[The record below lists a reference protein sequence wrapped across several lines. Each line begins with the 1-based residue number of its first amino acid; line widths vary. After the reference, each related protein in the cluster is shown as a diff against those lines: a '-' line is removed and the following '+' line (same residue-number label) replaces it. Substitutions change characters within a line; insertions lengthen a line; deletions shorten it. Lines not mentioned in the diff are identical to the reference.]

1 MIQIRIHI
9 QMRKDTNEN
18 ENTNE
23 TNTNKNTNKKW
34 HTNKYQ
40 YVALYWLLCSILSR
54 IDTLLAGIRYIWNTF
69 KGRKALLPPHCVGNK
84 HFLKGIIWEMM
95 IIIDHWSQLK
105 CFIFVERKPV
115 SDLHLFV
122 SRAQTSKSKH
132 PILEWITF
140 RWESS
145 PQWIKIDNCKFSQR
159 LMLRWES

>member
-1 MIQIRIHI
+1 MHDTNTNTYTNEKRYKCKCKYKWEMRQIQIEI
-9 QMRKDTNEN
+9 QMR
-18 ENTNE
+18 NE
-23 TNTNKNTNKKW
+23 TNTNTNMLLFIGYCAPYYRGL
-34 HTNKYQ
+34 T
-40 YVALYWLLCSILSR
+40 LCSDASARL
-54 IDTLLAGIRYIWNTF
+54 TGIRYIWNTF
-69 KGRKALLPPHCVGNK
+69 KGRKALLAPHCVGNK

-122 SRAQTSKSKH
+122 SRARTSKSKH

-145 PQWIKIDNCKFSQR
+145 PQ
-159 LMLRWES
+159 